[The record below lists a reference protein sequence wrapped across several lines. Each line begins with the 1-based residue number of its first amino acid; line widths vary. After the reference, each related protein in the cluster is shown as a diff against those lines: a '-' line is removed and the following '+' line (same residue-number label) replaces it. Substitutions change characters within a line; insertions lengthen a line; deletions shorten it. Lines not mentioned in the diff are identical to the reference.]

1 MKVPF
6 LNLGA
11 QHAALRGELDAAV
24 SAVLDDTAFILGSH
38 VEAFERAFADSVGRA
53 YAVGCNSGTSALH
66 LALRACEVGPG
77 DEVLTTPHTWI
88 STTWGISYC
97 GATPV
102 FADVDPDTGNLDAD
116 AADSAV
122 SERTKAV
129 LPVDLYGNPADLS
142 GFERLAR
149 SHDLALID
157 DAAQA
162 HGARLQGSPVGS
174 FGDAACFSF
183 YPGKNLGAAGEAG
196 AVVTDDH
203 EIAERM
209 RRLRDHA
216 QETRHNHTEIGFNYR
231 MEGLQAAVLNVKL
244 PYLEGWNSARRTA
257 ASRYETLLD
266 EVQEV
271 RLPESTPGAEPSHH
285 LYPVRVTDREQ
296 VAKALRAEGVA
307 TGVHYPTPVHLQPAY
322 RHLGYD
328 TGDFPNAEVYAAT
341 CLSLPMFPELTA
353 EQQQYVAD
361 NLQDALQGFA
371 T

>member
-1 MKVPF
+1 MQVPF
-6 LNLGA
+6 LDLRA
-11 QHAALRGELDAAV
+11 QHTALRGELDAAV

-38 VEAFERAFADSVGRA
+38 VEEFEHAFADSVGKA

-66 LALRACEVGPG
+66 LALRAYGVGPG

-88 STTWGISYC
+88 STTWAISYC

-102 FADVDPDTGNLDAD
+102 FADVDPDTGNLSVE

-122 SERTKAV
+122 STRTKAV
-129 LPVDLYGNPADLS
+129 LPVDLYGNPADLPR
-142 GFERLAR
+142 FQQLAR

-162 HGARLQGSPVGS
+162 HGARLHGRPVGS

-203 EIAERM
+203 EIAARM

-216 QETRHNHTEIGFNYR
+216 QETRHNHTEIGYNYR
-231 MEGLQAAVLNVKL
+231 MEGLQAAVLSVKL

-266 EVQEV
+266 DTQEV
-271 RLPESTPGAEPSHH
+271 RLPRSTPGAEPSHH
-285 LYPVRVTDREQ
+285 LYPVRVIDREQ

-322 RHLGYD
+322 RHLGHD
-328 TGDFPNAEVYAAT
+328 LGDFPNAEDYAAT

-353 EQQQYVAD
+353 DQQQHVAA
-361 NLQDALQGFA
+361 NLQAALQGSA